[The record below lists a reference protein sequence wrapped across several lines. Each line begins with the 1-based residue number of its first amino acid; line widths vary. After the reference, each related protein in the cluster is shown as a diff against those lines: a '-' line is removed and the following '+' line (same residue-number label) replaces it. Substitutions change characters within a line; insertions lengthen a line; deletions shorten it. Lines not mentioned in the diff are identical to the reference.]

1 MREGETY
8 PSPSGTSL
16 IHNRATRDQI
26 VALQTLYSEWSKHT
40 IGAAGDPRSA
50 RLEWASQN
58 IGHAV
63 SSFADLTLD
72 EARRLIDRLK
82 GSMGQQIGERPHP
95 WRKVRSRD
103 RAHAAGTAG
112 RRDGN
117 SQLLQI
123 ASADDLARIDE
134 ALARLGWSRD
144 RYEAWLRSASS
155 PLNGKESCAIR
166 TVAEANRVWWA
177 LKNMLKRSGNW
188 KAPQKR
194 VRRTLSTS
202 A

>member
-1 MREGETY
+1 MGEGE
-8 PSPSGTSL
+8 SAVCERDG
-16 IHNRATRDQI
+16 RATRVQL
-26 VALQTLYSEWSKHT
+26 VALHALYCQWSKHT
-40 IGAAGDPRSA
+40 IETPGDPRSA

-58 IGHAV
+58 LGRAV
-63 SSFADLTLD
+63 ASFAELTRD
-72 EARRLIDRLK
+72 EAGRLIDGLK

-117 SQLLQI
+117 SQLIQM

-144 RYEAWLRSASS
+144 RYEAWLRSGSS
-155 PLNGKESCAIR
+155 PLNGKESFAIR

-194 VRRTLSTS
+194 ATHGQTS
-202 A
+202 V